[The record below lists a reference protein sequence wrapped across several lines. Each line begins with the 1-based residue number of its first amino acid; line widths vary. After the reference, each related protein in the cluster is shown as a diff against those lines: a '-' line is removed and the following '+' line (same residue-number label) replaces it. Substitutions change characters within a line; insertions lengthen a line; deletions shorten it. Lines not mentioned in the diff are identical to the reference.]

1 MLFPFMVPVALSAG
15 PAKSKISICSSREVS
30 MRSNS
35 GMPDRIRVRVY
46 SDEKAAML
54 EAAAKRGLNLS
65 DFIRQI
71 ASEAVRATA

>member
-1 MLFPFMVPVALSAG
+1 
-15 PAKSKISICSSREVS
+15 
-30 MRSNS
+30 MRSNT

-46 SDEKAAML
+46 ADEKVAML

>member
-1 MLFPFMVPVALSAG
+1 
-15 PAKSKISICSSREVS
+15 

-35 GMPDRIRVRVY
+35 GMPDRIRVRVF

-54 EAAAKRGLNLS
+54 EAAARRGLNLS

-71 ASEAVRATA
+71 AREAVRAAA

>member
-1 MLFPFMVPVALSAG
+1 
-15 PAKSKISICSSREVS
+15 
-30 MRSNS
+30 MRSSS
-35 GMPDRIRVRVY
+35 GMPERIRVRVF

-71 ASEAVRATA
+71 ANEAMRAAA